1 MYLVFKTFSD
11 GTPIFKR
18 SSKHTEY
25 MKKKDRSIPTAIP
38 AKAQDKVHVET
49 CKRVTA
55 LHGSSSDREAV
66 LGQCV
71 CQFGAICGQIFKR
84 VA

>member
-1 MYLVFKTFSD
+1 MHLVFKTFSD

-18 SSKHTEY
+18 SSKDTEY
-25 MKKKDRSIPTAIP
+25 MKKKGRSIPTAIP

-55 LHGSSSDREAV
+55 LHGSSNDCKAV

-71 CQFGAICGQIFKR
+71 CQFGAVCGQIFKR